1 MTEIL
6 FYHLT
11 RRTLEQ
17 ALPALLEKS
26 LERDWRVV
34 VQAVTPARVKA
45 LDEWLWA
52 YDAEKFL
59 PHGTKADGEPESQLI
74 YLTAEND
81 NPNAADVRFFIEG
94 ARAAPTLA
102 DPALA
107 PTSRVV
113 VLFDGANEAELQGAR
128 AQWKELLQP
137 GATLAYWQEN
147 EDGKFEKKLEKTA

>member
-1 MTEIL
+1 MTEIF

-11 RRTLEQ
+11 RRTTDR

-34 VQAVTPARVKA
+34 VQASTPARLAA

-59 PHGTKADGEPESQLI
+59 PHGTKKDGDPESQPI
-74 YLTAEND
+74 YLTIEDD
-81 NPNAADVRFFIEG
+81 NPNEADVRFFIEG
-94 ARAAPTLA
+94 ARAAASLA
-102 DPALA
+102 DPKLA
-107 PTSRVV
+107 PRQRIAI
-113 VLFDGANEAELQGAR
+113 LFDGANEAELAAAR
-128 AQWKELLQP
+128 AQWKELLAS

-147 EDGKFEKKLEKTA
+147 EDGRFEKKLEKTA

>member
-34 VQAVTPARVKA
+34 VQGTTAARIKA
-45 LDEWLWA
+45 LDDWLWS

-59 PHGTKADGEPESQLI
+59 PHGTKNDGEPETQLI
-74 YLTAEND
+74 YLTAESE
-81 NPNAADVRFFIEG
+81 NPNAADVRFFVEG
-94 ARAAPTLA
+94 ARAAPVLA

-107 PTSRVV
+107 PQTRVV
-113 VLFDGANEAELQGAR
+113 ILFDGNTEAELTSAR

-137 GATLAYWQEN
+137 GATLAYWREN
-147 EDGKFEKKLEKTA
+147 EDGKFEKTLEKTG